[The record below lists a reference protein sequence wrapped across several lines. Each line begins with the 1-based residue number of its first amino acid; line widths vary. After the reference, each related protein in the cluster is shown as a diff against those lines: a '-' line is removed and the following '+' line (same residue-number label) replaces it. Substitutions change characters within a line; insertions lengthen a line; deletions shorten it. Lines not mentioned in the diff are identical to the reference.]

1 MPLYPTTY
9 IAGDEVN
16 LRLTDDYCA
25 SENRSLTFTS
35 ESFPS
40 LTSKTI
46 KIHIDGKTNFVKQ
59 MVVENSKKIKV
70 DLTSQELATIG
81 AGRWDYELISY
92 TSSNH
97 IQTVVV
103 GNLVITPEFGD

>member
-1 MPLYPTTY
+1 
-9 IAGDEVN
+9 
-16 LRLTDDYCA
+16 
-25 SENRSLTFTS
+25 
-35 ESFPS
+35 
-40 LTSKTI
+40 
-46 KIHIDGKTNFVKQ
+46 

-70 DLTSQELATIG
+70 DLTSQELTTIG

-103 GNLVITPEFGD
+103 GNLIITPEFGD

>member
-46 KIHIDGKTNFVKQ
+46 KIHIDGKTNFVKE

-81 AGRWDYELISY
+81 AGRWNYELISY

-103 GNLVITPEFGD
+103 GNLIITPEFGD